1 MKERVNEH
9 IHLLKYI
16 QEKMRNKL
24 EEIDLYLRDV
34 DTTITEIEVL
44 INDKEN
50 C

>member
-1 MKERVNEH
+1 
-9 IHLLKYI
+9 
-16 QEKMRNKL
+16 MRNKL

>member
-1 MKERVNEH
+1 
-9 IHLLKYI
+9 
-16 QEKMRNKL
+16 MRNKL

-44 INDKEN
+44 INDKET